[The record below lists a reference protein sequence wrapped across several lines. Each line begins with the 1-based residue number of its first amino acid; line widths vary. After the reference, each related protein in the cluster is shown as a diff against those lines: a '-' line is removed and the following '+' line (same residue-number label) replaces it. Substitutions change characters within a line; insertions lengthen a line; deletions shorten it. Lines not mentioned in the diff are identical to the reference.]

1 MSLQFL
7 EEGEKMKQ
15 TTFKDK
21 YPVWTLELNKNE
33 ISQKDIPEILTYFK
47 NKIDNHKVAKYI
59 TIFNH
64 YSHTSSIG
72 GAINPEI
79 KDMQN
84 IIFCFGTEI
93 PNTKVAAVRP
103 RSIGICEIKDRFI
116 IEFMEAPSEKAHDT
130 MEEWAKEL
138 KIS

>member
-1 MSLQFL
+1 
-7 EEGEKMKQ
+7 MKQ

-33 ISQKDIPEILTYFK
+33 IKQQNVGEIIAYFK
-47 NKIDNHKVAKYI
+47 ALIEAHPIAKYI
-59 TIFNH
+59 AIFNH
-64 YSHTSSIG
+64 YEHTTDIG
-72 GAINPEI
+72 GPITPEI

-84 IIFCFGTEI
+84 IIFCFGPEI

-103 RSIGICEIKDRFI
+103 RTIGICELEDRYI

-130 MEEWAKEL
+130 MEEWAKAL
-138 KIS
+138 KC

>member
-1 MSLQFL
+1 
-7 EEGEKMKQ
+7 MKQ

-33 ISQKDIPEILTYFK
+33 ILQKNIPEILEYFK
-47 NKIDNHKVAKYI
+47 KKIDNHKIAKYI
-59 TIFNH
+59 ATFDN
-64 YSHTSSIG
+64 YSHTASIG
-72 GAINPEI
+72 GNINKEI

-84 IIFCFGTEI
+84 IIFCFGQEI

-103 RSIGICEIKDRFI
+103 RSIGVCETEDNFI

>member
-1 MSLQFL
+1 
-7 EEGEKMKQ
+7 MKQ

-21 YPVWTLELNKNE
+21 YPIWTLELNKNE
-33 ISQKDIPEILTYFK
+33 IKQQNVEEIISYFK
-47 NKIDNHKVAKYI
+47 TLIDAHPIAKYI
-59 TIFNH
+59 AIFNH
-64 YSHTSSIG
+64 YEHTTNIG

-84 IIFCFGTEI
+84 IIFCFGPEI

-103 RSIGICEIKDRFI
+103 RTIGICELEDRYI

-130 MEEWAKEL
+130 MEEWAKAL
-138 KIS
+138 KC